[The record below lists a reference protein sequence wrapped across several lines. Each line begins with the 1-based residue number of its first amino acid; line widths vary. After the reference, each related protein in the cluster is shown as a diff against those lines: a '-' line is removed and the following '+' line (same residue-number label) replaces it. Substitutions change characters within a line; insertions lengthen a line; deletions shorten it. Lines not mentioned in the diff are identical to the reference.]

1 MRSAIRWLPAF
12 IGTFVLGLY
21 VGSPAFWQATSTA
34 QLCGAGAIVIAA
46 MIATAFLCAITRGK
60 KKNEKQGGF
69 SYARTGRS

>member
-12 IGTFVLGLY
+12 IGTFVLGLF
-21 VGSPAFWQATSTA
+21 VGSPAFGQATH
-34 QLCGAGAIVIAA
+34 AGKWSAAAIIVVAT
-46 MIATAFLCAITRGK
+46 MIATAILCAITRGK